1 MEFTLETYLIF
12 KQIKRKNENFD
23 ISFHLLY
30 NGVDHLG
37 MYRFRQEILGHKQRV
52 GIPSTPLNG
61 GKT

>member
-1 MEFTLETYLIF
+1 MNWELRLLS
-12 KQIKRKNENFD
+12 NFD

-30 NGVDHLG
+30 NGFDHLG